1 MLNIENRSSI
11 PSGFINTVSSSIVGD
26 TSSTNSSSHSNFLL
40 TPEDGS
46 SGSREGNAQSSHREQ
61 HLSELGRLQTNF
73 HSDQH
78 NESFAES
85 RKLEHRAY
93 GSDMSDNSE
102 DCTPKEAE
110 AYSYTDEPTLK
121 SYTLEEERRVVKKF
135 DLRLT
140 MFMALLYMLSFVD
153 RSNIG
158 NARIAGM
165 EKALKLGSPQF
176 EWILTSFYITYIC
189 FEWMTLMYTVVPAHV
204 YISICCFSWGLIAAC
219 QSLVSSFWALVLLRA
234 LLGIAEA
241 AFGPGLPFF
250 LSFFYKREELAYRT
264 GMFISA
270 APLATSFASTLAWAI
285 VKLSEH
291 GPVAPWRALLL
302 FEGFPSVIV
311 AVFAWIY
318 VPDSPSKARYLT
330 PRERKVAKM
339 RLKMSDRENIRKR
352 RFKWSDIGRT
362 LRDPKSYLTA
372 FMFFSCNVAFSSMPV
387 FLPTIMKDMGYS
399 ALTSQALSAPPYI
412 LSFLV
417 VLLTGSLSDR
427 HRSRSPYLITHALI
441 SATAYLTIALAGH
454 FHSHLSSTLQIL
466 IRYIAIYPAT
476 AGFFSSITIIVTWTM
491 DNQPA
496 KEAKGTGMA
505 ILNIIGQCG
514 PLVGTRLYPRADG
527 PWYVRGM
534 AVCALFMLL
543 VAALALVLR
552 VLLQRENERAR
563 AGAGAVD
570 AHVHVDEI
578 EMVEGEAAGL
588 MGRGS
593 GFNSASGSG
602 SGSAGLSRAV
612 REKNTNDGQFVYI
625 V

>member
-153 RSNIG
+153 RSI
-158 NARIAGM
+158 
-165 EKALKLGSPQF
+165 
-176 EWILTSFYITYIC
+176 
-189 FEWMTLMYTVVPAHV
+189 VPAHV

>member
-1 MLNIENRSSI
+1 
-11 PSGFINTVSSSIVGD
+11 
-26 TSSTNSSSHSNFLL
+26 
-40 TPEDGS
+40 
-46 SGSREGNAQSSHREQ
+46 
-61 HLSELGRLQTNF
+61 
-73 HSDQH
+73 
-78 NESFAES
+78 
-85 RKLEHRAY
+85 
-93 GSDMSDNSE
+93 
-102 DCTPKEAE
+102 
-110 AYSYTDEPTLK
+110 
-121 SYTLEEERRVVKKF
+121 
-135 DLRLT
+135 
-140 MFMALLYMLSFVD
+140 
-153 RSNIG
+153 
-158 NARIAGM
+158 
-165 EKALKLGSPQF
+165 
-176 EWILTSFYITYIC
+176 
-189 FEWMTLMYTVVPAHV
+189 
-204 YISICCFSWGLIAAC
+204 
-219 QSLVSSFWALVLLRA
+219 
-234 LLGIAEA
+234 
-241 AFGPGLPFF
+241 
-250 LSFFYKREELAYRT
+250 
-264 GMFISA
+264 
-270 APLATSFASTLAWAI
+270 
-285 VKLSEH
+285 
-291 GPVAPWRALLL
+291 
-302 FEGFPSVIV
+302 
-311 AVFAWIY
+311 
-318 VPDSPSKARYLT
+318 
-330 PRERKVAKM
+330 
-339 RLKMSDRENIRKR
+339 
-352 RFKWSDIGRT
+352 
-362 LRDPKSYLTA
+362 
-372 FMFFSCNVAFSSMPV
+372 
-387 FLPTIMKDMGYS
+387 MGYS